1 MNSRIDLEDIISYGR
16 FYPNI
21 GDNRDHYWWFCIT
34 DYQVYSIDDLI
45 RQFHYTDTE
54 SIEYAGLFIPLFKT
68 NMFELENQYLSLL
81 PNDEKKLYRSIKQ
94 QNSNRDYHTVFNIFL
109 DITQSWKR
117 FYEFEKRHLRE
128 DAIDWC
134 QQYGIRWTSSEK

>member
-1 MNSRIDLEDIISYGR
+1 MNGRIDLEDIISYGR

-21 GDNRDHYWWFCIT
+21 GDNRDHYWWFCTT

-68 NMFELENQYLSLL
+68 NMICLIMFMAYQYRIVIEDLMEN
-81 PNDEKKLYRSIKQ
+81 
-94 QNSNRDYHTVFNIFL
+94 
-109 DITQSWKR
+109 
-117 FYEFEKRHLRE
+117 
-128 DAIDWC
+128 
-134 QQYGIRWTSSEK
+134 

>member
-1 MNSRIDLEDIISYGR
+1 MNSRIILEDIVFYGR

-21 GDNRDHYWWFCIT
+21 GDSRDYYWWFCIT

-117 FYEFEKRHLRE
+117 FYKFEKKHLRE

-134 QQYGIRWTSSEK
+134 RQYGIRWTSSEK